1 MTAVRSATAWAGSAR
16 LAVARPR
23 HEADVTNPL
32 AGCSLPLDVD
42 EVLIGASRAPRVFV
56 AREPDGQR
64 WLVALS
70 AQSGDARLWLCAPAS
85 EVAINCVLSGRA
97 LAADL
102 FRHSR
107 TGTVEMITVAAD
119 GRFSE
124 STRLCAELSD
134 DEVPSA
140 SQLVRH
146 DRCA

>member
-1 MTAVRSATAWAGSAR
+1 MTAARGATAWAGSVR
-16 LAVARPR
+16 LGAATPG
-23 HEADVTNPL
+23 HEADVTDPL
-32 AGCSLPLDVD
+32 AGCSIPLYVD
-42 EVLIGASRAPRVFV
+42 EVLTGGSGAPRVFV
-56 AREPDGQR
+56 ARETDGQR

-70 AQSGDARLWLCAPAS
+70 ARSGDARRWLCAPAS
-85 EVAINCVLSGRA
+85 EIAIDCVLSGRA
-97 LAADL
+97 LPADL

-134 DEVPSA
+134 DEVPST
-140 SQLVRH
+140 SRLVRH